1 MTDFEEDFKGGEFVF
16 VDGHDKLNRTIEP
29 RLGRVSFFT
38 SGVENKHYVKR
49 VTSGVRYALTL
60 GFTCDATKAIKEPG
74 SELVWSET
82 VKEKKTVTEN
92 FGREKQQID
101 VQKDK
106 IIRRSSVFAF
116 CIYNLYVL
124 FTLFFE
130 W

>member
-1 MTDFEEDFKGGEFVF
+1 MISKFKHFSFFFSDKETYPNFHYTSLLYLTDFEEDFKGGEFVF

-74 SELVWSET
+74 SELV
-82 VKEKKTVTEN
+82 
-92 FGREKQQID
+92 
-101 VQKDK
+101 
-106 IIRRSSVFAF
+106 
-116 CIYNLYVL
+116 
-124 FTLFFE
+124 
-130 W
+130 